1 MEVPAV
7 KFAACCLDKNTT
19 AVNYIDELG
28 YAIEAP
34 AKSGNVRNQHAV
46 ERAML
51 PLGRFDEMHKTLASR
66 EGNASGTDVGLH
78 KFFHNFP
85 ALFLC
90 ILSTCENLFCGIRI
104 FRNT

>member
-7 KFAACCLDKNTT
+7 KVAACCLDKNTT
-19 AVNYIDELG
+19 AVKHIDELG

-34 AKSGNVRNQHAV
+34 AKSGNVCNQHAV

-66 EGNASGTDVGLH
+66 ERNARSTDVGLH
-78 KFFHNFP
+78 KWFRNRP
-85 ALFLC
+85 VLFLGVF
-90 ILSTCENLFCGIRI
+90 STRPNLLCSIRVL
-104 FRNT
+104 RAT